1 MYSTIWTKVTDQE
14 AEANH
19 GLEHEG
25 KDPDPNALPTSK
37 PSNLFAQSLKSG
49 SVEQALAEFTQCS
62 KILCQPRIFA
72 MPPTFNRSYNTSY
85 STMVV
90 LVDQIVNGF
99 EEIEVAYGNTQ
110 FEQQLRKTFREKR
123 RKERVADAAAAAAA
137 RLELEKKMAQKEK
150 VRQGPCSYKHKVAL
164 LLPLS

>member
-1 MYSTIWTKVTDQE
+1 
-14 AEANH
+14 
-19 GLEHEG
+19 
-25 KDPDPNALPTSK
+25 
-37 PSNLFAQSLKSG
+37 
-49 SVEQALAEFTQCS
+49 
-62 KILCQPRIFA
+62 